1 MKKQNV
7 CGGGICNSDKKH
19 GVRKTD
25 TISAKNVSN
34 TQELVGP
41 SNYNQKDTIYSQH
54 IRQAAMYKTVRI
66 HSAYLGEVNLDV
78 YDVGNGYVAL
88 QSIVRGLPGHS
99 DIFVKEI
106 DARINRLTPGKLQ
119 YGIQQLAGLQ
129 PTLIN
134 IEQAAHHASIIKK
147 LVAKKTYIEL
157 HGGKLKPSDQ
167 NQLHRS
173 YIHNNAVDIHF
184 NTCHYL
190 DFLHKHIGKNNVINS
205 NILLSIHNVHTL
217 DNAYWTGDYMVY
229 GNGDTMFYPLGSSDI
244 GGHEAGHG
252 LVQTTAGLKYRG
264 HSGALNESFADVFGV
279 SFEFFLYNK
288 FNSNSDG
295 NTSDDINGGSD
306 WFIGEDGG
314 KRIEYLRNMED
325 PTNAEFPQ
333 PKTYKGIHWADP
345 NNEDNDF
352 GGVHINSGVGNYT
365 FYLLTTCVGWEKA
378 LGVFWACL
386 QQLGPD
392 SNYIDFRNYLKAVC
406 VGDTSLENGVKMA
419 LEGAGLT
426 DDAVTDW
433 VV

>member
-1 MKKQNV
+1 MTKHHI
-7 CGGGICNSDKKH
+7 CGGGRCNSSKKSD
-19 GVRKTD
+19 VQKADIKTV
-25 TISAKNVSN
+25 TVESN
-34 TQELVGP
+34 TQELVGL
-41 SNYNQKDTIYSQH
+41 SKENKKEDIYSSH
-54 IRQAAMYKTVRI
+54 IRQVAMYKTVRI
-66 HSAYLGEVNLDV
+66 HSAYLGEVNLNV

-88 QSIVRGLPGHS
+88 QSMVKGLPGHA

-106 DARINRLTPGKLQ
+106 DARINRLNPERLQ
-119 YGIQQLAGLQ
+119 YGIQHLAKLQ
-129 PTLIN
+129 PTFIN
-134 IEQAAHHASIIKK
+134 IEQAAHHAGIIKK
-147 LVAKKTYIEL
+147 LVAKKTYMEL
-157 HGGKLKPSDQ
+157 NGEKLKPGEQ

-184 NTCHYL
+184 NTCNYL
-190 DFLHKHIGKNNVINS
+190 YFLHKYTGKNNVTGS

-295 NTSDDINGGSD
+295 NTDDDINGGSD
-306 WFIGEDGG
+306 WFIGEDTG
-314 KRIEYLRNMED
+314 KRIEYLRNMKD

-333 PKTYKGIHWADP
+333 PKSYKGIHWADP
-345 NNEDNDF
+345 NNNENDF

-365 FYLLTTCVGWEKA
+365 FYLLTTYVGWEKA

-386 QQLGPD
+386 QQLGPNSD
-392 SNYIDFRNYLKAVC
+392 YMDFRNYLKSVC
-406 VGDTSLENGVKMA
+406 VGDSLLENSVKMA
-419 LEGAGLT
+419 LVGAGLT
-426 DDAVTDW
+426 DDAVSDW
-433 VV
+433 IA